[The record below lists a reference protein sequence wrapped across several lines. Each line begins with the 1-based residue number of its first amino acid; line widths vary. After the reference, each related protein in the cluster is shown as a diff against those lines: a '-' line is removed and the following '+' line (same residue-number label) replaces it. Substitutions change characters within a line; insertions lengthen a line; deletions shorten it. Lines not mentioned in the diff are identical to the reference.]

1 MKFTSLYPDVKGL
14 FTKLR
19 INSTKIKEKSAKGI
33 IKIHPNDKK
42 KVLAN
47 FSKLI
52 EEKTET

>member
-42 KVLAN
+42 KVL
-47 FSKLI
+47 
-52 EEKTET
+52 